1 MDLFCRKIILDELTA
16 ESMNWHDTN
25 GQTIL
30 DEMKKNQ
37 KDLADSAIDCI
48 TNTLESM
55 VTMTVTVSPYQAGKF
70 ICLQ

>member
-30 DEMKKNQ
+30 DEMKKYQ

-55 VTMTVTVSPYQAGKF
+55 VTVVSV
-70 ICLQ
+70 